1 MNKKVIIFLIT
12 IIPFLSFSQ
21 EILSLE
27 NAIKIGLKKNFDI
40 QLSRKNKEIT
50 QLNNNL
56 GNSGALPTI
65 NISSKKEDAVS
76 DQSNNPTSFIQEIL
90 SSESINASANMSWTL
105 LSGYRIQATKE
116 KLRQLEFLSN
126 GNLTLTIENTTQAI
140 ILSYYNC
147 ILQKERLKL
156 LQNVVNLSRERLIY
170 QKTKY
175 DIGVSSKM
183 DVLQIETSL
192 LTDSSNLLIQR
203 LNYNNSVKNLNLVL
217 GVDLNSEWNLTDKM
231 SSKTQL
237 FNFEELQ
244 SEMFKNNTTMINQ
257 CINNEIIRQ
266 DIKLAKSVYYPI
278 VSFNSGASYNESTYD
293 IGDSGFEG
301 NNTGETLNY
310 YANIS
315 VNFRLYDGGKYRTLL
330 QEAEIK
336 NEINDLRL
344 EKLQEETKNQLSIN
358 YEKYNSRI
366 IICNLSKKAFDI
378 AEINYQLANDK
389 NNRGTINSFN
399 LRDIEIAYLNS
410 GISYLQST
418 YNLNESYLE
427 LVKVT
432 GGILEDK
439 SVN

>member
-27 NAIKIGLKKNFDI
+27 NAIKVGLNKNFDI

-126 GNLTLTIENTTQAI
+126 GNLTLIIENTTQAI

-217 GVDLNSEWNLTDKM
+217 GLDLNSEWNLTDKM

-266 DIKLAKSVYYPI
+266 DIKLSKSVYYPI

-310 YANIS
+310 YACL
-315 VNFRLYDGGKYRTLL
+315 LYTSDAAD
-330 QEAEIK
+330 E
-336 NEINDLRL
+336 
-344 EKLQEETKNQLSIN
+344 
-358 YEKYNSRI
+358 
-366 IICNLSKKAFDI
+366 
-378 AEINYQLANDK
+378 
-389 NNRGTINSFN
+389 
-399 LRDIEIAYLNS
+399 
-410 GISYLQST
+410 
-418 YNLNESYLE
+418 
-427 LVKVT
+427 
-432 GGILEDK
+432 
-439 SVN
+439 

>member
-1 MNKKVIIFLIT
+1 MKKNIIYILLLV
-12 IIPFLSFSQ
+12 PFLSFSQ
-21 EILSLE
+21 ENLSLE
-27 NAIKIGLKKNFDI
+27 NAIKVGLKKNFDI
-40 QLSRKNKEIT
+40 QLSKKNKEIT

-90 SSESINASANMSWTL
+90 KSESLNASANMSWTL

-175 DIGVSSKM
+175 EIGVSSKM

-192 LTDSSNLLIQR
+192 LTDSSNLLTQR

-217 GVDLNSEWNLTDKM
+217 GVDLNSEWDLTDKM
-231 SSKTQL
+231 STKTQVFNL
-237 FNFEELQ
+237 FDLQ
-244 SEMFKNNTTMINQ
+244 SETFQNNTNIKNQ
-257 CINNEIIRQ
+257 SINNEIIRQ
-266 DIKLAKSVYYPI
+266 DITLSKSVYYPI

-293 IGDSGFEG
+293 IGNSGFEG
-301 NNTGETLNY
+301 DNTGETLNY

-315 VNFRLYDGGKYRTLL
+315 VNFRLYDGGKYKTLL

-336 NEINDLRL
+336 YDINDINL
-344 EKLQEETKNQLSIN
+344 EKQHREIKHQLSLN

-366 IICNLSKKAFDI
+366 IIYNLSKKAFDI

-389 NNRGTINSFN
+389 KNRGTINSFN

-410 GISYLQST
+410 GISYLQAT

-427 LVKVT
+427 LVKIT
-432 GGILEDK
+432 GGILQE
-439 SVN
+439 

>member
-1 MNKKVIIFLIT
+1 MKKNIILLLLF
-12 IIPFLSFSQ
+12 IPFLSFSQ
-21 EILSLE
+21 ESLSLE
-27 NAIKIGLKKNFDI
+27 NAIKVGLKKNFDI
-40 QLSRKNKEIT
+40 QLSKKNKEIT

-65 NISSKKEDAVS
+65 NISSKKENAVS

-90 SSESINASANMSWTL
+90 KSESLNASANMSWTL

-156 LQNVVNLSRERLIY
+156 LRNVVNLSRERLIY

-192 LTDSSNLLIQR
+192 LTDSSNLLTQR

-217 GVDLNSEWNLTDKM
+217 GVDLNSEWDLTDKM
-231 SSKTQL
+231 STKTQVFNL
-237 FNFEELQ
+237 FDLQ
-244 SEMFKNNTTMINQ
+244 SETFQNNTNIKNQ

-266 DIKLAKSVYYPI
+266 DITLAKSVYYPI

-293 IGDSGFEG
+293 IGNSGFEG
-301 NNTGETLNY
+301 DNTGETLNY

-315 VNFRLYDGGKYRTLL
+315 VNFRLYDGGKYKTLL

-336 NEINDLRL
+336 HDINDLNL
-344 EKLQEETKNQLSIN
+344 EKQHREIKHQLSIN
-358 YEKYNSRI
+358 FEKYNSRI
-366 IICNLSKKAFDI
+366 IIYNLSKKAFDI

-389 NNRGTINSFN
+389 KNRGTINSFN

-410 GISYLQST
+410 GISYLQSI

-427 LVKVT
+427 LVKIT
-432 GGILEDK
+432 GGILEEN
-439 SVN
+439 SIE

>member
-1 MNKKVIIFLIT
+1 MKKNIILLLLF
-12 IIPFLSFSQ
+12 IPFLSFSQ
-21 EILSLE
+21 ESLSLE
-27 NAIKIGLKKNFDI
+27 NAIKVGLKKNFDI
-40 QLSRKNKEIT
+40 QLNKKNKEIT

-65 NISSKKEDAVS
+65 NISSKKENAVS

-90 SSESINASANMSWTL
+90 SSESTNASANMNWTL

-175 DIGVSSKM
+175 EIGVSSKM

-192 LTDSSNLLIQR
+192 LTDSSNLLTQR

-217 GVDLNSEWNLTDKM
+217 GVDLNSEWDLTDKM
-231 SSKTQL
+231 STKTQVFNL
-237 FNFEELQ
+237 FDLQ
-244 SEMFKNNTTMINQ
+244 SETFQNNTNIKNQ
-257 CINNEIIRQ
+257 SINNEIIRQ
-266 DIKLAKSVYYPI
+266 DITLSKSVYYPI

-293 IGDSGFEG
+293 IGNSGFEG
-301 NNTGETLNY
+301 DNTGETLNY

-315 VNFRLYDGGKYRTLL
+315 VNFRLYDGGKYKTLL

-336 NEINDLRL
+336 HDINDLNL
-344 EKLQEETKNQLSIN
+344 EKKHREIKHQLSIN
-358 YEKYNSRI
+358 FEKYNSRI
-366 IICNLSKKAFDI
+366 IIYNLSKKAFDI

-389 NNRGTINSFN
+389 KNRGTINSFN

-410 GISYLQST
+410 GISYLQAT

-427 LVKVT
+427 LVKIT
-432 GGILEDK
+432 GGILEDN
-439 SVN
+439 SIE

>member
-27 NAIKIGLKKNFDI
+27 NAIKVGLKKNFDI
-40 QLSRKNKEIT
+40 QLSKKNKEIS

-56 GNSGALPTI
+56 GNSGSLPTI

-76 DQSNNPTSFIQEIL
+76 DQSKNPTSFIQEIL

-231 SSKTQL
+231 SKKTQL

-244 SEMFKNNTTMINQ
+244 SEMLKNNTTMINQ
-257 CINNEIIRQ
+257 SINNEIIRQ
-266 DIKLAKSVYYPI
+266 DITLSKSVYYPI

-315 VNFRLYDGGKYRTLL
+315 VNFRLYDGGKYRKLL

-336 NEINDLRL
+336 NEINSLRL
-344 EKLQEETKNQLSIN
+344 EKLQEEIKNQLSIN

-366 IICNLSKKAFDI
+366 IIFNLSKKAFDI

-410 GISYLQST
+410 GISYLQSN

-427 LVKVT
+427 LVKIT
-432 GGILEDK
+432 GGIIE
-439 SVN
+439 

>member
-1 MNKKVIIFLIT
+1 MKKNIIYILLLV
-12 IIPFLSFSQ
+12 PFLSFSQ
-21 EILSLE
+21 ENLSLE
-27 NAIKIGLKKNFDI
+27 NAIKVGLKKNFDI
-40 QLSRKNKEIT
+40 QLSKKNKEIT

-65 NISSKKEDAVS
+65 NISSKKENAVS

-90 SSESINASANMSWTL
+90 KSESLNASANMSWTL

-175 DIGVSSKM
+175 EIGVSSKM

-192 LTDSSNLLIQR
+192 LTDSSNLLTQR

-217 GVDLNSEWNLTDKM
+217 GVDLNSEWDLTDKM
-231 SSKTQL
+231 STKTQVFNL
-237 FNFEELQ
+237 FDLQ
-244 SEMFKNNTTMINQ
+244 SETFQNNTNIKNQ

-266 DIKLAKSVYYPI
+266 DITLAKSVYYPI

-293 IGDSGFEG
+293 IGNSGFEG
-301 NNTGETLNY
+301 DNTGETLNY

-315 VNFRLYDGGKYRTLL
+315 VNFRLYDGGKYKTLL

-336 NEINDLRL
+336 YDINDINL
-344 EKLQEETKNQLSIN
+344 EKQHREIKHQLSLN

-366 IICNLSKKAFDI
+366 IIYNLSKKAFDI

-389 NNRGTINSFN
+389 KNRGTINSFN

-410 GISYLQST
+410 GISYLQAT

-427 LVKVT
+427 LVKIT
-432 GGILEDK
+432 GGILQE
-439 SVN
+439 

>member
-27 NAIKIGLKKNFDI
+27 NAIKVGLKKNFDI
-40 QLSRKNKEIT
+40 QLSKKNKEIS

-56 GNSGALPTI
+56 GNSGSLPTI

-76 DQSNNPTSFIQEIL
+76 DQSKNPTSFIQEIL

-126 GNLTLTIENTTQAI
+126 GNLTLIIENTTQAI

-231 SSKTQL
+231 SKKTQL

-244 SEMFKNNTTMINQ
+244 SEMLKNNTTMINQ
-257 CINNEIIRQ
+257 SINNEIIRQ
-266 DIKLAKSVYYPI
+266 DITLSKSVYYPI

-315 VNFRLYDGGKYRTLL
+315 VNFRLYDGGKYRKLL

-336 NEINDLRL
+336 NEINSLRL

-366 IICNLSKKAFDI
+366 IIFNLSKKAFDI

-410 GISYLQST
+410 GISYLQSN

-427 LVKVT
+427 LVKIT
-432 GGILEDK
+432 GGIIE
-439 SVN
+439 

>member
-147 ILQKERLKL
+147 ILQKERLQL

-257 CINNEIIRQ
+257 YINNEIIRQ
-266 DIKLAKSVYYPI
+266 DITLAKSVYYPI

-315 VNFRLYDGGKYRTLL
+315 VNFRLYDGGKYKTLL

-358 YEKYNSRI
+358 YDKYNSRI
-366 IICNLSKKAFDI
+366 IIFNLSKKAFDI

-418 YNLNESYLE
+418 YNVNESYLE
-427 LVKVT
+427 LVKIT
-432 GGILEDK
+432 GGILQE
-439 SVN
+439 

>member
-1 MNKKVIIFLIT
+1 M
-12 IIPFLSFSQ
+12 
-21 EILSLE
+21 
-27 NAIKIGLKKNFDI
+27 
-40 QLSRKNKEIT
+40 
-50 QLNNNL
+50 

-65 NISSKKEDAVS
+65 NISSKKENAVS
-76 DQSNNPTSFIQEIL
+76 DQTNNPTSFIQEIL
-90 SSESINASANMSWTL
+90 KSESVNASANMSWTL

-147 ILQKERLKL
+147 ILQEERLKL

-175 DIGVSSKM
+175 EIGVSSKM

-192 LTDSSNLLIQR
+192 LTDSSNLLTQR

-217 GVDLNSEWNLTDKM
+217 GVDLNSEWDLTDKM
-231 SSKTQL
+231 STKTQVFNL
-237 FNFEELQ
+237 FDLQ
-244 SEMFKNNTTMINQ
+244 SETFQNNTNIKNQ

-266 DIKLAKSVYYPI
+266 DITLAKSVYYPI

-293 IGDSGFEG
+293 IGNSGFEG
-301 NNTGETLNY
+301 DNTGETLNY

-315 VNFRLYDGGKYRTLL
+315 VNFRLYDGGKYKTLL

-336 NEINDLRL
+336 YDINDINL
-344 EKLQEETKNQLSIN
+344 EKQHREIKHQLSIN
-358 YEKYNSRI
+358 FEKYNSRI
-366 IICNLSKKAFDI
+366 IIYNLSKKAFDI

-389 NNRGTINSFN
+389 KNRGTINSFN

-410 GISYLQST
+410 GISYLQAT

-427 LVKVT
+427 LVKIT
-432 GGILEDK
+432 GGILEDN
-439 SVN
+439 SIE

>member
-27 NAIKIGLKKNFDI
+27 NAIKVGLNKNFDI

-126 GNLTLTIENTTQAI
+126 GNLTLIIENTTQAI

-217 GVDLNSEWNLTDKM
+217 GVDLKSEWNLTDKM
-231 SSKTQL
+231 SSKTQI

-266 DIKLAKSVYYPI
+266 DIKLSKSVYYPI

-330 QEAEIK
+330 QESEIK
-336 NEINDLRL
+336 NEINNLRL
-344 EKLQEETKNQLSIN
+344 EKLQEETKNQLSIH

-366 IICNLSKKAFDI
+366 IIFNLSKKAFDI

-410 GISYLQST
+410 GISYLQSN

-427 LVKVT
+427 LVKIT
-432 GGILEDK
+432 GGILE
-439 SVN
+439 

>member
-1 MNKKVIIFLIT
+1 MKKNIIYILLLV
-12 IIPFLSFSQ
+12 PFLSFSQ
-21 EILSLE
+21 ENLSLE
-27 NAIKIGLKKNFDI
+27 NAIKVGLKKNFDI
-40 QLSRKNKEIT
+40 QLSKKNKEIT

-65 NISSKKEDAVS
+65 NISSKKENAVS

-90 SSESINASANMSWTL
+90 KSESLNASANMSWTL

-175 DIGVSSKM
+175 EIGVSSKM

-192 LTDSSNLLIQR
+192 LTDSSNLLTQR

-217 GVDLNSEWNLTDKM
+217 GVDLNSEWDLTDKM
-231 SSKTQL
+231 STTTQVFNL
-237 FNFEELQ
+237 FDLQ
-244 SEMFKNNTTMINQ
+244 SETFQNNTNIKNQ

-266 DIKLAKSVYYPI
+266 DITLAKSVYYPI

-293 IGDSGFEG
+293 IGNSGFEG
-301 NNTGETLNY
+301 DNTGETLNY

-315 VNFRLYDGGKYRTLL
+315 VNFRLYDGGKYKTLL

-336 NEINDLRL
+336 HDINDLNL
-344 EKLQEETKNQLSIN
+344 EKQHREIKHQLSIN
-358 YEKYNSRI
+358 FEKYNSRI
-366 IICNLSKKAFDI
+366 IIYNLSKKAFDI

-389 NNRGTINSFN
+389 KNRGTINSFN

-410 GISYLQST
+410 GISYLQAT

-427 LVKVT
+427 LVKIT
-432 GGILEDK
+432 GGILEDN
-439 SVN
+439 SIE

>member
-27 NAIKIGLKKNFDI
+27 NAIKVGLKKNFDI
-40 QLSRKNKEIT
+40 QLSKKNKEIS

-56 GNSGALPTI
+56 GNSGSLPTI

-76 DQSNNPTSFIQEIL
+76 DQSKNPTSFIQEIL

-231 SSKTQL
+231 SKKTQL

-244 SEMFKNNTTMINQ
+244 SEMLKNNTTMINQ
-257 CINNEIIRQ
+257 SINNEIIRQ
-266 DIKLAKSVYYPI
+266 DITLSKSVYYPI

-315 VNFRLYDGGKYRTLL
+315 VNFRLYDGG
-330 QEAEIK
+330 
-336 NEINDLRL
+336 RL
-344 EKLQEETKNQLSIN
+344 GPKRQ
-358 YEKYNSRI
+358 R
-366 IICNLSKKAFDI
+366 
-378 AEINYQLANDK
+378 
-389 NNRGTINSFN
+389 R
-399 LRDIEIAYLNS
+399 
-410 GISYLQST
+410 
-418 YNLNESYLE
+418 
-427 LVKVT
+427 
-432 GGILEDK
+432 
-439 SVN
+439 